1 MGALREDLGLTE
13 YSEEF
18 IYKIIDYRMRMDTE
32 LNRYLSAEEIAT
44 KEICSTEDV
53 REILWRTSLVWNH

>member
-44 KEICSTEDV
+44 KENCSTEDV